1 MTKQMQLKGIV
12 PPLITPL
19 KDRDTLDIQGLE
31 KLIEHMIGGGIHGL
45 FALGTTGEGP
55 SLGYRLRKELIQRV
69 CHQVDRR
76 IPVVVGI
83 TDTAFVESVK
93 LSRIAAE
100 AGADGVVLS
109 TPYYFPAGQTEL
121 EEYVRK
127 LVPELALPVTLYNM
141 PSLTKVWFEI
151 ETLRRLSNLDG
162 IVGVKDSS
170 GDMVYYSNLCKLQTE
185 RPDWS
190 FLIGPEEKMIES
202 ISMGGRGGVN
212 GGANVYPKLFVEAY
226 EAAVAGDAAR
236 CEVLQQ
242 KIEAFGEIYSIGKY
256 TSRFIKATKCA
267 ASVLGLCDDFMAEP
281 FNRFYPQDREK
292 LEGILKKME
301 VDYPSV
307 ALERL

>member
-1 MTKQMQLKGIV
+1 MTETKKLKGIV

-19 KDRDTLDIQGLE
+19 KDRDTLDVQGLE
-31 KLIEHMIGGGIHGL
+31 KLIEHMISGGIHGL

-55 SLGYRLRKELIQRV
+55 SLGYRLRGEVIECV
-69 CHQVDRR
+69 CQQVAGR

-93 LSRIAAE
+93 LSQIAAE

-151 ETLRRLSNLDG
+151 ETLRRLADLDG
-162 IVGVKDSS
+162 VAGVKDSS
-170 GDMVYYSNLCKLQTE
+170 GDMDYYSKLCKLQSE

-190 FLIGPEEKMIES
+190 FLIGPEEKLIAS
-202 ISMGGRGGVN
+202 IPMGGHGGVN
-212 GGANVYPKLFVEAY
+212 GGANAYPKLFVEAY
-226 EAAVAGDAAR
+226 EAAVAGDSAR

-242 KIEAFGEIYSIGKY
+242 KIEAFGEIYTIGKY
-256 TSRFIKATKCA
+256 ASRFIKATKCA

-292 LEGILKKME
+292 VAAILKK
-301 VDYPSV
+301 
-307 ALERL
+307 LELV

>member
-1 MTKQMQLKGIV
+1 MTEQKKLKGIV

-19 KDRDTLDIQGLE
+19 KDRDTLDVQGLE
-31 KLIEHMIGGGIHGL
+31 KLIEHMIAGGIHGL

-55 SLGYRLRKELIQRV
+55 SLGYRLRAEVIERV
-69 CHQVDRR
+69 CRQVAGR

-93 LSRIAAE
+93 LSQTAAE

-121 EEYVRK
+121 EGYVRN
-127 LVPELALPVTLYNM
+127 LVPELALPVMLYNM

-151 ETLRRLSNLDG
+151 ETLRRLADLER

-170 GDMVYYSNLCKLQTE
+170 GDMDYYSSLCKLQPE
-185 RPDWS
+185 RPDWR

-202 ISMGGRGGVN
+202 ISMGGHGGVN
-212 GGANVYPKLFVEAY
+212 GGANAYPRLFVEAY
-226 EAAVAGDAAR
+226 EAAVAGDTVR
-236 CEVLQQ
+236 CGELQQ

-256 TSRFIKATKCA
+256 ASRFIKATKCA

-292 LEGILKKME
+292 LAAILEKL
-301 VDYPSV
+301 DI
-307 ALERL
+307 

>member
-1 MTKQMQLKGIV
+1 MTKKMQLRGIV

-19 KDRDTLDIQGLE
+19 KDRDTLDVQGLG
-31 KLIEHMIGGGIHGL
+31 KLIGHMMDGGIHGL

-55 SLGYRLRKELIQRV
+55 SLGYRLRAEVIERV
-69 CHQVDRR
+69 CQQVAGR

-93 LSRIAAE
+93 LSQIAAE

-127 LVPELALPVTLYNM
+127 LVPELALPVMLYNM

-151 ETLRRLSNLDG
+151 ETLRRLADLDG
-162 IVGVKDSS
+162 VAGVKDSS
-170 GDMVYYSNLCKLQTE
+170 GDMDYYSKLCKLQSE

-190 FLIGPEEKMIES
+190 FLIGPEEKLIAS
-202 ISMGGRGGVN
+202 IPMGGHGGVN
-212 GGANVYPKLFVEAY
+212 GGANAYPKLFVEAY
-226 EAAVAGDAAR
+226 EAAVAGDSAR

-242 KIEAFGEIYSIGKY
+242 KIEAFGEIYTIGKY
-256 TSRFIKATKCA
+256 ASRFIKATKCA

-292 LEGILKKME
+292 LAAILKKLKL
-301 VDYPSV
+301 V
-307 ALERL
+307 

>member
-1 MTKQMQLKGIV
+1 MTETKKLKGIV

-19 KDRDTLDIQGLE
+19 KDRDTLDVQGLE
-31 KLIEHMIGGGIHGL
+31 KLIEHMISGGIHGL

-55 SLGYRLRKELIQRV
+55 SLGYRLRGEVIECV
-69 CHQVDRR
+69 CQQVAGR

-93 LSRIAAE
+93 LSQIAAE

-151 ETLRRLSNLDG
+151 ETLRRLADLEG

-170 GDMVYYSNLCKLQTE
+170 GDMDYYSKLCKLQSE

-190 FLIGPEEKMIES
+190 FLIGPEEKLIAS
-202 ISMGGRGGVN
+202 IPMGGHGGVN
-212 GGANVYPKLFVEAY
+212 GGANAYPKLFVEAY
-226 EAAVAGDAAR
+226 EAAVAGDSAR

-242 KIEAFGEIYSIGKY
+242 KIEAFGEIYTIGKY
-256 TSRFIKATKCA
+256 ASRFIKSTKCA

-292 LEGILKKME
+292 VAAILGKL
-301 VDYPSV
+301 VPSH
-307 ALERL
+307 